1 VRHISEE
8 EMEQFLLKRLPW
20 RRRKRVEEH
29 LLVCHECIDRAEA
42 LAMILY
48 FLRRAV
54 TSPQWQEG
62 QPHPP
67 EMKQSRG
74 NVITLPHPPRT
85 D

>member
-1 VRHISEE
+1 VKHVSEE
-8 EMEQFLLKRLPW
+8 EMEQFLLRRLPW

-29 LLVCHECIDRAEA
+29 LLVCHECIDQAEA

-54 TSPQWQEG
+54 RSPEWQDE
-62 QPHPP
+62 QPNASELQPV
-67 EMKQSRG
+67 RG
-74 NVITLPHPPRT
+74 NVITLPSRPRT